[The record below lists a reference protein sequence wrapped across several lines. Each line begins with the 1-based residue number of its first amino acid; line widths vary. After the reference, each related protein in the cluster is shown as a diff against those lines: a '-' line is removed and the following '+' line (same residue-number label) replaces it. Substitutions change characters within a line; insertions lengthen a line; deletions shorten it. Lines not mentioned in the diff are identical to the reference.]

1 MTYTCTCMKIDLVSN
16 LITLTIDNYQ
26 FCSWLDFGQTASKIN
41 TLKLKSSIDCVF
53 FNVKNHVT
61 IVGKTWQA
69 KINRTIQKMAE
80 RDADV
85 LVLTNLDEIACDYV

>member
-41 TLKLKSSIDCVF
+41 TLKLKSSIDCGF
-53 FNVKNHVT
+53 FLK
-61 IVGKTWQA
+61 
-69 KINRTIQKMAE
+69 
-80 RDADV
+80 
-85 LVLTNLDEIACDYV
+85 